1 MNRQKNPP
9 TREELVGRAVA
20 PVAAEL
26 RLVDAADYIAFIR
39 LEERAALADLVS
51 SSAEPYFMPGA
62 LRLGEACD
70 YELDWGGEPKV
81 TLDLEFCLK
90 DATVHFR
97 LVMDADSA
105 GVEISYC
112 SFAEPAKTEAA
123 DTAFLAAALEHMRIR
138 PSAKSASDSSTARR
152 VAVN

>member
-1 MNRQKNPP
+1 MIRQQNSQ
-9 TREELVGRAVA
+9 TREEIVGRAVA

-39 LEERAALADLVS
+39 LEERASLADLVS

-62 LRLGEACD
+62 LRLGAASD
-70 YELDWGGEPKV
+70 YELDWGGEPRV

-90 DATVHFR
+90 DATVYFR

-112 SFAEPAKTEAA
+112 SFTQPGRDEAA

-138 PSAKSASDSSTARR
+138 PSRTPAERSSACRA
-152 VAVN
+152 AVS

>member
-1 MNRQKNPP
+1 MIRQPISQ
-9 TREELVGRAVA
+9 TREEIVGRAVA

-62 LRLGEACD
+62 LRLGEGSD
-70 YELDWGGEPKV
+70 YELDWGAEPRV
-81 TLDLEFCLK
+81 SLDLEFCLK
-90 DATVHFR
+90 DASVYFR

-112 SFAEPAKTEAA
+112 SFTQPGKDEAA

-138 PSAKSASDSSTARR
+138 PSAKSLDARAIQR
-152 VAVN
+152 AAVT